1 MTDTNKTKNG
11 AVRLDFDAD
20 KGIATLT
27 LQMEGNANKIND
39 EFGEGFSEAFAW
51 AMEQEGLKGIILATG
66 HKDFCVGADID
77 MLYKER
83 DAARLMER
91 VRALSAGYRKLETCG
106 VPVVAAL
113 TGSALGGGF
122 ELALSCHRRIALDS
136 PRIQFGLPEV
146 TLGVIPG
153 AGGTQ
158 RLPRMLGIQKAIEM
172 IAQGRML
179 RAPRAKSAGLV
190 DELCETPEAVR
201 EAAEKWIADN
211 PKYKAPWDKKGFKC
225 PPPRPGSADARDLLL
240 AASAMVFKKTAGVF
254 KAAEAAIA
262 SVHEGTMLGLDAAL
276 EVEARYFVQAA
287 VSDQAK
293 DMIRA
298 IWYHRTAA
306 DKHQGLP
313 SVKDQNI
320 KKVGI
325 LGAGMMGAA
334 LGWVCSKCG
343 YDVVLKDI
351 KQEQVDAAQKHCEK
365 LTAKR
370 GKHMPEQ
377 DRKALLDR
385 INVTLEL
392 SDLKGCDLIIEAVF
406 EDIKLKHVV
415 TKETEPL
422 LAEGGIWASNTSAL
436 PITDLARASAHP
448 ERFIG
453 LHFFS
458 PVEQMPLLEIIQG
471 EKTDEET
478 VGRCLA
484 FCKQIKKLPILVN
497 DGYAFYTTRV
507 FSAYLMEAAQMVAE
521 GHDPALIEWAS
532 RSAGMVIGPLQVFDE
547 VTLTL
552 VRHALEKAGDY
563 VGKRDDLEPGF
574 ELLKKLVDEHQRGGR
589 AAGAGFYAYDG
600 PGGRRQGF
608 WPGLAEMVQ
617 AKPEITGVDYLG
629 ERILLAQ
636 AVEAV
641 RAKEEGVLQRDRDA
655 EVGAIFGLGFAPNT
669 GGPLSYLDRIG
680 LPEVVSKL
688 QALAETQGERFTPPK
703 LLVEMAEKGETFFD
717 PV

>member
-1 MTDTNKTKNG
+1 MNKTKNG
-11 AVRLDFDAD
+11 AVLLDFDED

-27 LQMEGNANKIND
+27 LRMEGNANKINED
-39 EFGEGFSEAFAW
+39 FGAGFSEAFTW
-51 AMEQEGLKGIILATG
+51 AMAQDGLKGIIIATG

-83 DAARLMER
+83 DAARFLDRVME
-91 VRALSAGYRKLETCG
+91 LTTGYRKLETCG

-113 TGSALGGGF
+113 TGSALGGGY
-122 ELALSCHRRIALDS
+122 ELALSCHRRIALND
-136 PRIQFGLPEV
+136 PRVQVGLPEV
-146 TLGVIPG
+146 TLGVFPG

-158 RLPRMLGIQKAIEM
+158 RLARMLGIQKAIEL
-172 IAQGRML
+172 IAQGKMV
-179 RAPRAKSAGLV
+179 RAPRAKAAGLV
-190 DELCETPEAVR
+190 DELCDTPEALR
-201 EAAEKWIADN
+201 EAAEKWIAEN
-211 PKYKAPWDKKGFKC
+211 KGYKAPWDKKGFKY
-225 PPPRPGSADARDLLL
+225 PPPRPGSTDARDLLL
-240 AASAMVFKKTAGVF
+240 GASAMTYKKTAGVF
-254 KAAEAAIA
+254 KAVELAIAAI
-262 SVHEGTMLGLDAAL
+262 HEGTLLQLDSAL
-276 EVEARYFVQAA
+276 EVEARYFIKAA

-306 DKHQGLP
+306 DKHEGLP
-313 SVKDQNI
+313 
-320 KKVGI
+320 KVEQQGIQKIGI

-365 LTAKR
+365 LTAKKA
-370 GKHMPEQ
+370 KHLPEE

-392 SDLKGCDLIIEAVF
+392 EELRGCDLIIEAVF

-415 TKETEPL
+415 TRETEPL
-422 LAEGGIWASNTSAL
+422 LAENGIWASNTSAL
-436 PITDLARASAHP
+436 PITDLAEASAHP
-448 ERFIG
+448 DRFIG

-458 PVEQMPLLEIIQG
+458 PVEAMPLLEIIQG
-471 EKTDEET
+471 KDTSDET

-521 GHDPALIEWAS
+521 GHNPALIEWAA

-552 VRHALEKAGDY
+552 VRHALEKAQDY
-563 VGKRDDLEPGF
+563 IGERPDMDAGF
-574 ELLKKLVDEHQRGGR
+574 GLLKKMVDEHDRAGR
-589 AAGAGFYAYDG
+589 AAGGGFYAYDG
-600 PGGRRQGF
+600 PAGRRQGF
-608 WPGLAEMVQ
+608 WPGLADLVD
-617 AKPEITGVDYLG
+617 ASPEVSGVEYLG

-680 LPEVVSKL
+680 IPEVVKKL
-688 QALAETQGERFTPPK
+688 EALAATCGDRFTPPK
-703 LLVEMAEKGETFFD
+703 LLVEMAERGQTFFE

>member
-1 MTDTNKTKNG
+1 MNKTTKNG
-11 AVRLDFDAD
+11 AVLLDFDAD

-27 LQMEGNANKIND
+27 LKMEGNANKIN
-39 EFGEGFSEAFAW
+39 EVFGEGFNEAFAW
-51 AMEQEGLKGIILATG
+51 AMAQDGLKGIIIATG

-83 DAARLMER
+83 DAARFLDR
-91 VRALSAGYRKLETCG
+91 VRELSRGYRKLETCG

-113 TGSALGGGF
+113 TGSALGGGY
-122 ELALSCHRRIALDS
+122 ELALSCHRRIALNS
-136 PRIQFGLPEV
+136 PKVQVGLPEV
-146 TLGVIPG
+146 TLGVFPG

-158 RLPRMLGIQKAIEM
+158 RLARMLGIQKAIEL
-172 IAQGRML
+172 IAQGKMV
-179 RAPRAKSAGLV
+179 RAPRAKAAGLV
-190 DELCETPEAVR
+190 DELCDTPEAIR
-201 EAAEKWIADN
+201 EAAEKWIAEN
-211 PKYKAPWDKKGFKC
+211 KGYKAPWDKKGFEY
-225 PPPRPGSADARDLLL
+225 PPPRPGTTDARDLLL
-240 AASAMVFKKTAGVF
+240 GASAMTYKKTAGVF
-254 KAAEAAIA
+254 KAVELAIAAI
-262 SVHEGTMLGLDAAL
+262 HEGTLLQLDSAL
-276 EVEARYFVQAA
+276 EVEARYFIKAA

-306 DKHQGLP
+306 DKHEGLP
-313 SVKDQNI
+313 
-320 KKVGI
+320 KVEEQGIQKIGI

-351 KQEQVDAAQKHCEK
+351 KPEQLDAARAHCEK

-370 GKHMPEQ
+370 GKHMPADQ
-377 DRKALLDR
+377 RQALLDR

-392 SDLKGCDLIIEAVF
+392 EDLRGCDLIIEAVF
-406 EDIKLKHVV
+406 EDLKLKHVV
-415 TKETEPL
+415 TRETEAL

-471 EKTDEET
+471 EQTSEQT

-507 FSAYLMEAAQMVAE
+507 FSAYLMEAVQMVAE
-521 GHDPALIEWAS
+521 GHDPALVEWAS

-552 VRHALEKAGDY
+552 VRHALEAGREY
-563 VGKRDDLEPGF
+563 FGERPDLDPGF

-589 AAGAGFYAYDG
+589 AAGAGFYAYDK
-600 PGGRRQGF
+600 PAGRRQGF
-608 WPGLAEMVQ
+608 WSGLAELVD
-617 AKPEITGVDYLG
+617 AKPEVTGVDYLG
-629 ERILLAQ
+629 ERILLIQ
-636 AVEAV
+636 ALEAA
-641 RAKEEGVLQRDRDA
+641 RAMEDGVLQRKRDA

-669 GGPLSYLDRIG
+669 GGPFSYLDRLG
-680 LPEVVSKL
+680 LPKVVRKL
-688 QALAETQGERFTPPK
+688 TALAEAQGERFAPPK
-703 LLVEMAEKGETFFD
+703 LLVEMAEKGETFFEQ
-717 PV
+717 V

>member
-1 MTDTNKTKNG
+1 MTTSKTKNG
-11 AVRLDFDAD
+11 AVLLDFDAD

-51 AMEQEGLKGIILATG
+51 AMEQDGLKGIILATG

-83 DAARLMER
+83 DAARMMDR
-91 VRALSAGYRKLETCG
+91 VRQLSAGYRKLETCG

-113 TGSALGGGF
+113 TGSALGGGY

-158 RLPRMLGIQKAIEM
+158 RLPRMLGIQKGIEM
-172 IAQGRML
+172 IAQGKMV
-179 RAPRAKSAGLV
+179 RAPRAKAAGLV
-190 DELCETPEAVR
+190 DELHETPEAVR
-201 EAAEKWIADN
+201 EAAEQWIADN
-211 PKYKAPWDKKGFKC
+211 KGYKAPWDKKGFKC

-254 KAAEAAIA
+254 KAAEFAISA
-262 SVHEGTMLGLDAAL
+262 VHEGSLLQLDQAL

-298 IWYHRTAA
+298 LWYHRTAA
-306 DKHQGLP
+306 EKQQGLP
-313 SVKDQNI
+313 SVEEQNI
-320 KKVGI
+320 QKVGI

-334 LGWVCSKCG
+334 LGWVCSKSG

-351 KQEQVDAAQKHCEK
+351 KPEQVEAAQKHCEK

-370 GKHMPEQ
+370 AKHMPEQ

-392 SDLKGCDLIIEAVF
+392 SDLRGCDLIIEAVF

-436 PITDLARASAHP
+436 PITDLAAASAHP

-471 EKTDEET
+471 KETDDET

-552 VRHALEKAGDY
+552 VRHALEGGREY
-563 VGKRDDLEPGF
+563 MGPRDDLEPGF
-574 ELLKKLVDEHQRGGR
+574 ELLKTLVDEHQRGGR

-608 WPGLAEMVQ
+608 WPGLAELVQ
-617 AKPEITGVDYLG
+617 RKPEVTGMDYLG
-629 ERILLAQ
+629 QRILLIQ
-636 AVEAV
+636 ALEAA
-641 RAKEEGVLQRDRDA
+641 RAMEDGVLQRKRDA

-669 GGPLSYLDRIG
+669 GGPLSYLDRLG

-688 QALAETQGERFTPPK
+688 EALAETAGPRFAPNK
-703 LLVEMAEKGETFFD
+703 LLREMAEKGETFFEK
-717 PV
+717 V